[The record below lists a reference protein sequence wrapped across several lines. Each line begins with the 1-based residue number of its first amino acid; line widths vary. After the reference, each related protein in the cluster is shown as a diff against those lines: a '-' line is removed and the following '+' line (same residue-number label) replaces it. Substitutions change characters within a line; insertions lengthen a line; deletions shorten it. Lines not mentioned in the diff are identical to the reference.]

1 MAEHV
6 LRATVLLIRMV
17 KLPLELDLI
26 GVPQAQSTRFM
37 STPETIRRIRL
48 QVKLIQA
55 SPKAR
60 RILIWQGSVIQ
71 IRQDRI

>member
-1 MAEHV
+1 M

-26 GVPQAQSTRFM
+26 GVPQARSTRFM
-37 STPETIRRIRL
+37 STPETIRRIHL

-55 SPKAR
+55 SPEAR
-60 RILIWQGSVIQ
+60 RILTMAGVGYSDSSGSY
-71 IRQDRI
+71 